1 MEAYVSSGAEI
12 PTFLTE
18 MEGRLRN
25 TFAYPE
31 DQSQELL
38 AEKLTYDAV
47 EKDVAHVNIFF
58 GQNHCMEYERDLK
71 RTLPEILVDMASWFG
86 VFLGVSILSI
96 VEIVYWVLLGK
107 Q

>member
-1 MEAYVSSGAEI
+1 MQPIKQYEQNYYQLI
-12 PTFLTE
+12 K
-18 MEGRLRN
+18 
-25 TFAYPE
+25 
-31 DQSQELL
+31 QSTIL
-38 AEKLTYDAV
+38 
-47 EKDVAHVNIFF
+47 
-58 GQNHCMEYERDLK
+58 CSEYERDLK